1 MNCKSC
7 KNYYKELDT
16 CKFCHY
22 EMDESKLSPSFDIL
36 GLSND
41 EWGSFDL
48 IKHLWDHNIECV
60 FADIFIDDIL
70 FILGCKSHNSDIAR
84 ALGVS
89 ESVVYNDYEHML
101 VIVNLVEERMLR
113 CRDYDDNDY

>member
-1 MNCKSC
+1 MKCNTC

-16 CKFCHY
+16 CKYCHY
-22 EMDESKLSPSFDIL
+22 EGDLSRIYPSFDIL
-36 GLSND
+36 GLSD
-41 EWGSFDL
+41 EEWDSFDL
-48 IKHLWDHNIECV
+48 IKHLWDHIIECV

-113 CRDYDDNDY
+113 CRDYDDNDC